1 MILLFGEKANK
12 SHKNSNI
19 KTHPVENSGILAMH
33 KNDITSLLDANE
45 YDTYMFSQQAEIDYS
60 MYASD
65 SSYVSYN
72 TGFMADF
79 ANAYSTLGESTGF
92 SSSASFDCGGGCSSF
107 SSCGSFS
114 SVC

>member
-19 KTHPVENSGILAMH
+19 KNHPVENSGILAMH

-45 YDTYMFSQQAEIDYS
+45 YDTYMFSQQANIDYS
-60 MYASD
+60 MYTEGTNAAAYD
-65 SSYVSYN
+65 C
-72 TGFMADF
+72 GFMADF
-79 ANAYSTLGESTGF
+79 ANAYSTLGESSVLT
-92 SSSASFDCGGGCSSF
+92 SSASFDCGGGCSF

-114 SVC
+114 SMC